1 MAFSLRH
8 SRYPAVFFGL
18 IVLGVFFT
26 FGLLFWGSK
35 QSFSSLPGGTSHIA
49 SGEEDSFRI
58 LDQATGTILTVPDRE
73 FLTGGLICEM
83 SLSCEEEALKAQ
95 VVACYTYYGR
105 LREQRRISGGEEAD
119 FSCNTEEF
127 LTYTTQAQRRARWGD
142 SFDTYEEKASAIVDA
157 VYGQELVTPSGEKVC
172 ACFFAIS
179 SGQTDNAADIWGG
192 EEACLQAVAS
202 PGDAYAPG
210 YMTTVTY
217 SASELYKALHQAFP
231 KADLSASSPLSD
243 VTITSRSAA
252 GTILQADV
260 GSVSCTGSEL
270 RMALSLRS
278 AHFTW
283 TLSEDGGATFT
294 VRGWGHNVGMSQE
307 GACALAR
314 CGLSYREILA
324 WYYPGSRL
332 VEKSS
337 AS

>member
-179 SGQTDNAADIWGG
+179 SG
-192 EEACLQAVAS
+192 
-202 PGDAYAPG
+202 
-210 YMTTVTY
+210 
-217 SASELYKALHQAFP
+217 
-231 KADLSASSPLSD
+231 
-243 VTITSRSAA
+243 
-252 GTILQADV
+252 
-260 GSVSCTGSEL
+260 
-270 RMALSLRS
+270 
-278 AHFTW
+278 
-283 TLSEDGGATFT
+283 
-294 VRGWGHNVGMSQE
+294 
-307 GACALAR
+307 
-314 CGLSYREILA
+314 
-324 WYYPGSRL
+324 
-332 VEKSS
+332 
-337 AS
+337 